1 MRIFNGDFSQ
11 EHRDVPRQ
19 IEFNGIKFG
28 YGIPC
33 AEKNNST
40 VKWLTIML
48 NIAVLESY
56 NLLIKVL
63 SFFNNSKHEAF
74 TTFAVLTRGSHYVL
88 NSIIAV
94 YKTQCVFPTLN
105 ILHMC

>member
-48 NIAVLESY
+48 NIAVLE
-56 NLLIKVL
+56 LLQLAYKGIK
-63 SFFNNSKHEAF
+63 FF
-74 TTFAVLTRGSHYVL
+74 
-88 NSIIAV
+88 
-94 YKTQCVFPTLN
+94 
-105 ILHMC
+105 